1 MRKPY
6 SNSGGDARGR
16 LFSESHL
23 TDEALLRSLDGELS
37 PKEAA
42 DVDGHVQSCWSC
54 RGRRQAIGQSIADLV
69 DYQNAVTAPYLPPP
83 VEQRAI
89 FLARLDALALEM
101 GRPSRLR
108 NCLNGAIRLLRLSQI
123 NQFAWTAG
131 ALVLI
136 VSVPLIY
143 FLRTPPVVSADELLN
158 LTAASEVRSLKTAEE
173 PVVVQKLRISMGK
186 KTLTRTVYR
195 DVAHNR
201 ITSRTNAGNLGESEV
216 KAAYSKTSLDW
227 DSQLD
232 ANSYRHWQ
240 AASPAGNNKV
250 VRLGSDELRLETTP
264 STGPVTEADLTVRL
278 ADYHAVSENFHLQD
292 HSEIEIAELSYDVI
306 PFASLPPGIF
316 GVPTQIAMP
325 RLSIAAT
332 LHSVLPS
339 AAELAEA
346 EVKTDSVLHRLGADL
361 GEQINISTHAGREV
375 LVDGVVGDDA
385 RKTELVSALQKIPYT
400 RLHLLTIDEAAQQ
413 APSSPVASAARSSAA
428 AGPVMV
434 ASPPLLDVQLNARFP
449 DKDQRIAYVNQ
460 TLSLVQLASAR
471 AWALNRLADRYPPAR
486 IAVLNDDARRQVQVL
501 LTDHVSALREDIN
514 SLQNQLGQIL
524 SRTSNTAAANTS
536 LTAPLQ
542 SDSASTPE
550 FPESQEDW
558 RTRVRRAHSS
568 TEAVHEA
575 IAALL
580 TSSPS
585 SDHNDAEA
593 IEVNLRTS
601 LTQLRTDLQLL
612 GQDIQK
618 PNLK

>member
-6 SNSGGDARGR
+6 SKPGGDARER
-16 LFSESHL
+16 LFSASHL

-37 PKEAA
+37 SKEAA
-42 DVDGHVQSCWSC
+42 DVDVHVQSCWSC
-54 RGRRQAIGQSIADLV
+54 RGRSQAIGQSIADLV

-83 VEQRAI
+83 VDQRGI
-89 FLARLDALALEM
+89 FLARLDALAVEM
-101 GRPSRLR
+101 GRPSWLRTRL
-108 NCLNGAIRLLRLSQI
+108 NEAIRFLRLSQV
-123 NQFAWTAG
+123 NQFAWVAG
-131 ALVLI
+131 GLVLSI
-136 VSVPLIY
+136 SVPIFY
-143 FLRTPPVVSADELLN
+143 VLRTPPVVSADELLS
-158 LTAASEVRSLKTAEE
+158 LTAASEVRSLKTAAE

-201 ITSRTNAGNLGESEV
+201 TTSRTNASNLGEAQV
-216 KAAYSKTSLDW
+216 RAAYLKTSLDW
-227 DSQLD
+227 DSPLD
-232 ANSYRHWQ
+232 TNTYRRWRAAYPANSE
-240 AASPAGNNKV
+240 KV
-250 VRLGSDELRLETTP
+250 VRLGTDELRLETTP
-264 STGPVTEADLTVRL
+264 SAGSVTEADLTVRL

-316 GVPTQIAMP
+316 GVPAQIAMP

-339 AAELAEA
+339 GAELAEA
-346 EVKTDSVLHRLGADL
+346 EVKTDSVLHGLGADL
-361 GEQINISTHAGREV
+361 GEQIDITTHAGREV
-375 LVDGVVGDDA
+375 LVEGVVGDDV
-385 RKTELVSALQKIPYT
+385 RRHELVSALQKIPYT
-400 RLHLLTIDEAAQQ
+400 RLHLLTIDEAARR
-413 APSSPVASAARSSAA
+413 SSPSPVSSSIQPSAS
-428 AGPVMV
+428 AGPVIV
-434 ASPPLLDVQLNARFP
+434 ASPPLLEVQLGARFP

-460 TLSLVQLASAR
+460 TLSLAQLASAR
-471 AWALNRLADRYPPAR
+471 AWALNRLADRYPPQR
-486 IAVLNDDARRQVQVL
+486 IVVLDDDARRQVQVL
-501 LTDHVSALREDIN
+501 LTDHVSALREDIS
-514 SLQNQLGQIL
+514 SLQNQLGEIL
-524 SRTSNTAAANTS
+524 SRTSNTPAANTS

-542 SDSASTPE
+542 SNSASTPE
-550 FPESQEDW
+550 FSEDW

-575 IAALL
+575 VAALL

-585 SDHNDAEA
+585 NDHNDAEA

>member
-1 MRKPY
+1 VFMRKPY
-6 SNSGGDARGR
+6 SNPGGDARER
-16 LFSESHL
+16 LFSGSHL
-23 TDEALLRSLDGELS
+23 TDHALLLSLDGELS
-37 PKEAA
+37 SREVA
-42 DVDGHVQSCWSC
+42 DVDVHVQSCWSC

-83 VEQRAI
+83 VDQRAI
-89 FLARLDALALEM
+89 FLARLDALAIEM

-108 NCLNGAIRLLRLSQI
+108 NFLNGAIRILRLNQM
-123 NQFAWTAG
+123 NQFVWTAG
-131 ALVLI
+131 ALALM
-136 VSVPLIY
+136 VSVPIVY
-143 FLRTPPVVSADELLN
+143 FLQTPPVVSADELLN
-158 LTAASEVRSLKTAEE
+158 LTAASEVRSLKTAAE

-195 DVAHNR
+195 DIAHNR
-201 ITSRTNAGNLGESEV
+201 TTSRTDGSDIGEAQV
-216 KAAYSKTSLDW
+216 RAAYSKTSLDW

-232 ANSYRHWQ
+232 ANSYRHWR
-240 AASPAGNNKV
+240 AGRPANTDKV
-250 VRLGSDELRLETTP
+250 VRLGTDELRLETTP
-264 STGPVTEADLTVRL
+264 STGPVAEADLTVRL

-316 GVPTQIAMP
+316 GVPAQIAMP

-332 LHSVLPS
+332 MHSVLPS

-346 EVKTDSVLHRLGADL
+346 EVKTDSVLHGLGADL
-361 GEQINISTHAGREV
+361 GEQINITTHAGREV
-375 LVDGVVGDDA
+375 MVEGVVGDDV
-385 RKTELVSALQKIPYT
+385 RKHELVSALQKVPFT
-400 RLHLLTIDEAAQQ
+400 RLHLLTIDEAAQR
-413 APSSPVASAARSSAA
+413 ALSSPVADPASSVS

-434 ASPPLLDVQLNARFP
+434 ASPPLLEVQLGARFP

-460 TLSLVQLASAR
+460 TLSLAQLASAR
-471 AWALNRLADRYPPAR
+471 AWALNRLADRYPAQR
-486 IAVLNDDARRQVQVL
+486 IAVLNDDARQQVQML
-501 LTDHVSALREDIN
+501 LTDHVSALREDIS
-514 SLQNQLGQIL
+514 SLQNQLGEIL
-524 SRTSNTAAANTS
+524 SRTSNTPAANTS

-542 SDSASTPE
+542 SNSASAPE
-550 FPESQEDW
+550 FSEDW

>member
-1 MRKPY
+1 MRLPY
-6 SNSGGDARGR
+6 SSSGGDARGK
-16 LFSESHL
+16 LFFENHL

-37 PKEAA
+37 PREAA
-42 DVDGHVQSCWSC
+42 NVDSHVQSCWSC
-54 RGRRQAIGQSIADLV
+54 RGRRQSIGQSITDLV
-69 DYQNAVTAPYLPPP
+69 DYQNAVTAPYLPPSAD
-83 VEQRAI
+83 QRAI
-89 FLARLDALALEM
+89 FLARLDALAIEM

-108 NCLNGAIRLLRLSQI
+108 NCLNGAVRLLRLSQV

-131 ALVLI
+131 ALALI
-136 VSVPLIY
+136 VSVPIIY

-158 LTAASEVRSLKTAEE
+158 LTAASEVQSLKTTSD

-201 ITSRTNAGNLGESEV
+201 ITSRIDGSNIGEAQV

-232 ANSYRHWQ
+232 ANSYRHWRAARQ
-240 AASPAGNNKV
+240 ANRDKV
-250 VRLGSDELRLETTP
+250 VRAGPDELRLETTL
-264 STGPVTEADLTVRL
+264 STGLVTEADLTVRL
-278 ADYHAVSENFHLQD
+278 ADYHAISENFHLQD

-316 GVPTQIAMP
+316 GVTAQIAMP
-325 RLSIAAT
+325 RLPIAAT

-346 EVKTDSVLHRLGADL
+346 EVKTDSVLHGLGADL
-361 GEQINISTHAGREV
+361 GEQINITTHAGREV
-375 LVDGVVGDDA
+375 LVEGVVGDDA
-385 RKTELVSALQKIPYT
+385 RKHELVSALQKIPYT
-400 RLHLLTIDEAAQQ
+400 QLHLLTIDEAAQK
-413 APSSPVASAARSSAA
+413 ASISSVAGSASSSASSV
-428 AGPVMV
+428 PVIV
-434 ASPPLLDVQLNARFP
+434 ASPPLLEVQLGARFP

-460 TLSLVQLASAR
+460 TLSLAQLASAR
-471 AWALNRLADRYPPAR
+471 AWALNRLADRYPPQQ

-501 LTDHVSALREDIN
+501 LADHVSALREDIS
-514 SLQNQLGQIL
+514 SLQNQLGEIL
-524 SRTSNTAAANTS
+524 SRTSNTPAANTS
-536 LTAPLQ
+536 LAAPLQ
-542 SDSASTPE
+542 SETASMQEP
-550 FPESQEDW
+550 SEDW

-575 IAALL
+575 VAALL

-585 SDHNDAEA
+585 SDHNDAET

-612 GQDIQK
+612 SQDIQK